1 MVSRQE
7 RGGFMDHV
15 EVSRGQTSGNTM
27 VRKEDERRME
37 GGGEREKGR
46 ERQRAHQE
54 LVILAELHTL
64 FSQEPEALLSLR
76 FF

>member
-37 GGGEREKGR
+37 CVCVGGGESERGR
-46 ERQRAHQE
+46 ERER
-54 LVILAELHTL
+54 L
-64 FSQEPEALLSLR
+64 
-76 FF
+76 